1 VSTNLTI
8 EVAGRLG
15 PITLPTDDALRRL
28 WRQVVELDLCEQ
40 QHEAMRRQLCGET
53 PEVMARLAAEGAAD
67 WTLDLRRDAR
77 VVMRVSLPGARS
89 PQGRVRDRYVPV
101 QLPAT
106 GRCPG
111 LWAVRD
117 TETGDLVREVDE
129 AGQVT
134 TLRFGIVEGATAWV
148 DRQVNLAGY
157 AATRGLAAG
166 GAL

>member
-1 VSTNLTI
+1 
-8 EVAGRLG
+8 
-15 PITLPTDDALRRL
+15 
-28 WRQVVELDLCEQ
+28 
-40 QHEAMRRQLCGET
+40 
-53 PEVMARLAAEGAAD
+53 
-67 WTLDLRRDAR
+67 
-77 VVMRVSLPGARS
+77 
-89 PQGRVRDRYVPV
+89 VPV